1 MKLVPSWP
9 EANRTRRSKSEPGR
23 NQASTNPMQRRSR
36 RSLQALWSPPVGC
49 PWRFKPCKCIQMEI
63 HRKTYKNYLKTFY
76 TSSESLLLA
85 MRPTWM
91 PWIVTESDFI
101 CRKSVLPKYI
111 KLRPALSIWSCKE
124 ENSKLPQCCTKWT
137 CWNRGV
143 EVMSVTFW
151 QDLLRR
157 HGQWNWWHSKSI
169 RMQLA
174 REMRSAQHLVSDPTN
189 LSDINAHNCQS
200 VFAI

>member
-49 PWRFKPCKCIQMEI
+49 PWRFKPCKCMQMEI

-76 TSSESLLLA
+76 TSSESLLA

-91 PWIVTESDFI
+91 PWIVT
-101 CRKSVLPKYI
+101 RKWLHLPKKCPAKVYQAQTSVEHLELQGR
-111 KLRPALSIWSCKE
+111 KQQAAPMLHQMNLLKSRSWGHVGHFLTRLTKETRAMELMALR
-124 ENSKLPQCCTKWT
+124 
-137 CWNRGV
+137 
-143 EVMSVTFW
+143 
-151 QDLLRR
+151 
-157 HGQWNWWHSKSI
+157 SI
-169 RMQLA
+169 RTQLA